1 MRLTRLIVRDVR
13 NLEAIDWRPA
23 DGLNVLVGPNGS
35 GKTSLLEA
43 IHLAAVGRSFRT
55 RDASQAI
62 RRGCSE
68 LAISAWFRHP
78 DGRSQHVRLHRDGGG
93 TRIRSDE
100 RELRTASELAR
111 SLPVL
116 ALSQDGV
123 SRFRNSRAE
132 RRAVL
137 DWGLFHVEPGFHAHW
152 SRFHA
157 ALQQRN
163 AALRRRQSSNPWLGP
178 LVEAGEAL
186 TASRAAYLDRLR
198 SRVSD
203 LSDRLELDF
212 EVAITLH
219 KGWRDTEDLNSLWQ
233 ASEDRD
239 RGLGYTSAGPHRAD
253 LVLRVDQKL
262 GLENLSSGQVKLLY
276 LVLRLA
282 QLDELLGIEPT
293 SEPIIFFDDL
303 AAELDGRHLDSVL
316 RVFGD
321 HQLQRFVTSPSGAR
335 ELVADRAT
343 VFHVEHGAVTAAA
356 TRDVHD

>member
-23 DGLNVLVGPNGS
+23 EGLNILVGPNGS

-43 IHLAAVGRSFRT
+43 IHLAVVGRSFRT
-55 RDASQAI
+55 RDTSQTI

-68 LAISAWFRHP
+68 LAIGAWFAHA
-78 DGRSQHVRLHRDGGG
+78 DGRAQHIRLHRDGVA
-93 TRIRSDE
+93 TRIFSDD
-100 RELRTASELAR
+100 RELRAASELAR

-123 SRFRNSRAE
+123 ARFRSGRGE

-137 DWGLFHVEPGFHAHW
+137 DWGLFHVEQGFHTQW
-152 SRFHA
+152 SRFHT

-163 AALRRRQSSNPWLGP
+163 AALRRGQPAEPWLG
-178 LVEAGEAL
+178 LLTEAGETI
-186 TASRAAYLDRLR
+186 TASRTAYLAQLQA
-198 SRVSD
+198 RVSD
-203 LSDRLELDF
+203 LSSRLRLDF
-212 EVAITLH
+212 AVSITLH
-219 KGWRDTEDLNSLWQ
+219 KGWREGQDLAALWR

-239 RGLGYTSAGPHRAD
+239 RSLGYTSAGPHRAD

-282 QLDELLGIEPT
+282 QLDHLLSVVPA

-303 AAELDGRHLDSVL
+303 AAELDSRHLDAVL

-321 HQLQRFVTSPSGAR
+321 HQLQRFVTSPSGTR
-335 ELVADRAT
+335 ELVTPNAT
-343 VFHVEHGAVTAAA
+343 VFHVEHGVVSAAA

>member
-13 NLEAIDWRPA
+13 NLEAIDWQPA
-23 DGLNVLVGPNGS
+23 AGLNILVGPNGS

-55 RDASQAI
+55 RDSGQAI

-68 LAISAWFRHP
+68 LAVGAWFTHT
-78 DGRSQHVRLHRDGGG
+78 DGRAQHIRLHRDSDG
-93 TRIRSDE
+93 TRIASDD

-123 SRFRNSRAE
+123 ARFRSSRGE

-137 DWGLFHVEPGFHAHW
+137 DWGLFHVEHGFHAQW
-152 SRFHA
+152 SRFSG

-163 AALRRRQSSNPWLGP
+163 AALRRGQPVEPWLGQ
-178 LVEAGEAL
+178 LVTAGEAI
-186 TASRAAYLDRLR
+186 TASRVAYLGRLQAR
-198 SRVSD
+198 VGQLSR
-203 LSDRLELDF
+203 RLDLDF
-212 EVAITLH
+212 EISVSLH
-219 KGWRDTEDLNSLWQ
+219 RGWREGQELEALWR
-233 ASEDRD
+233 ASTDRD

-253 LVLRVDQKL
+253 VVLRVDQRL

-276 LVLRLA
+276 LVLRMA
-282 QLDELLGIEPT
+282 QLDDLMSVEPAR
-293 SEPIIFFDDL
+293 EPIIFFDDL
-303 AAELDGRHLDSVL
+303 AAELDGRHLDAVL

-321 HQLQRFVTSPSGAR
+321 HQLQRFVTSPSGTR
-335 ELVADRAT
+335 ELGASYAT
-343 VFHVEHGAVTAAA
+343 VFHVEHGVLTAAA

>member
-23 DGLNVLVGPNGS
+23 EGLNILVGPNGG

-55 RDASQAI
+55 RDSSQAI
-62 RRGCSE
+62 RRGCNE
-68 LAISAWFRHP
+68 LAIGAWFAHA
-78 DGRSQHVRLHRDGGG
+78 DGRTQHIRLHRDSGGA
-93 TRIRSDE
+93 RILSDD
-100 RELRTASELAR
+100 RELRAASELAR

-123 SRFRNSRAE
+123 ARFRNSRAE

-137 DWGLFHVEPGFHAHW
+137 DWGLFHVEQGFHAQW
-152 SRFHA
+152 SRFSA

-163 AALRRRQSSNPWLGP
+163 AALRRGQPDEPWLSP
-178 LVEAGEAL
+178 LAEAGEAI
-186 TASRAAYLDRLR
+186 TASRAGYLERLQIKIGDF
-198 SRVSD
+198 SS
-203 LSDRLELDF
+203 RLELDF
-212 EVAITLH
+212 TIAIALQ
-219 KGWRDTEDLNSLWQ
+219 KGWRDGLDLRALWR
-233 ASEDRD
+233 ASEDKD
-239 RGLGYTSAGPHRAD
+239 RALGYTSAGPHRAD

-282 QLDELLGIEPT
+282 QLDDLLSVVPA

-303 AAELDGRHLDSVL
+303 AAELDGRHLDAVL
-316 RVFGD
+316 RVLGD
-321 HQLQRFVTSPSGAR
+321 HQLQRFVTSPSGTR
-335 ELVADRAT
+335 DLGTDCAT
-343 VFHVEHGAVTAAA
+343 VFHVEHGALTAAA